1 MLLAASS
8 GNSNFL
14 IPNGTFVFELI
25 MFIIVL
31 GIVAKFIL
39 PSLQKAMSDRET
51 TIRASLTASDE
62 GRVEADRLARERVA
76 VLEQAHAE
84 ARVIVE
90 GASREVERLRE
101 EAQQRGMAEF
111 ERELERARA
120 VIVQES
126 RTLREE
132 TIAKLDEVVVRA
144 AERIV
149 GVDVDPV
156 RHRDAIAAAIREAN
170 VEGSA

>member
-39 PSLQKAMSDRET
+39 PSLQKAMTDREV

-111 ERELERARA
+111 ERELERVRA
-120 VIVQES
+120 VIAQES

-156 RHRDAIAAAIREAN
+156 RHREAIAAAIREAN
-170 VEGSA
+170 MEGSA